1 MVAALASND
10 YGLLGRAIDDRIAE
24 PVRMSLLPGFREAK
38 AAAMDAGA
46 LGSSISGSGP
56 TAFALVRGAEAGVR
70 VAAAMSAAY
79 AASGQHSEVR
89 VAKVDRAG
97 ARLIRRNQGQR

>member
-1 MVAALASND
+1 
-10 YGLLGRAIDDRIAE
+10 IDDRIAE

-38 AAAMDAGA
+38 EAAMHAGA

-56 TAFALVRGAEAGVR
+56 TAFALVRGAEAGAR

-79 AASGQHSEVR
+79 TASGQRSEVR